1 MENINEDKCTLCG
14 EPVEYG
20 IRFNTFDRRSY
31 CICLECLENKV
42 HPMMQK
48 EKERAETDAY
58 RE

>member
-31 CICLECLENKV
+31 CICLKCL
-42 HPMMQK
+42 HSMMQK

-58 RE
+58 RK